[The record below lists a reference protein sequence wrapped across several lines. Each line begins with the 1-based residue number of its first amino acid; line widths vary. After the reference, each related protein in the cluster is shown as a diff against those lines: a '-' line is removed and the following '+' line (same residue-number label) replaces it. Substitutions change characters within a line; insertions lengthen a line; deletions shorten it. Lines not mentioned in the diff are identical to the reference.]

1 MKLRSLLTVMGIGVG
16 IGAILFLVSLGQGL
30 QRLLIERITTAE
42 ALLTLD
48 VAPSGDGLI
57 ALDQNKVAAIS
68 QLPSVAIISPI
79 KTAKAKINFEGVTA
93 GITAH
98 FVDNSFFRLAGLD
111 KLIAADQ
118 ANNQNNKEK
127 NNKNTEIF
135 IDNQSIVVS
144 QAVLNLLSI
153 SDEAIG
159 KLLDLKVGGD
169 KAAVVLDSTYKIT
182 EIINDD
188 LNSFVYL
195 PLSAYPADQLLFY
208 NNLKAQVKSTV
219 FLEEARDQIIADGFV
234 VSALSDTV
242 RQANKVFKVM
252 QIILGAFGIIAL
264 AVAAIGMFN
273 TMTIALLERTN
284 EIGIMRSIG
293 ASRRDIWLM
302 FLIEALIIGFLG
314 GLVGVIV
321 GIGLGE
327 TTNLGL
333 NLLAN
338 RLGGQSLDIFY
349 YPMWFVITIIMFSTL
364 VSFITGFYPARRAAR
379 LNPLEALRYK

>member
-1 MKLRSLLTVMGIGVG
+1 M
-16 IGAILFLVSLGQGL
+16 
-30 QRLLIERITTAE
+30 
-42 ALLTLD
+42 
-48 VAPSGDGLI
+48 
-57 ALDQNKVAAIS
+57 
-68 QLPSVAIISPI
+68 
-79 KTAKAKINFEGVTA
+79 
-93 GITAH
+93 
-98 FVDNSFFRLAGLD
+98 
-111 KLIAADQ
+111 
-118 ANNQNNKEK
+118 
-127 NNKNTEIF
+127 
-135 IDNQSIVVS
+135 
-144 QAVLNLLSI
+144 
-153 SDEAIG
+153 
-159 KLLDLKVGGD
+159 
-169 KAAVVLDSTYKIT
+169 
-182 EIINDD
+182 
-188 LNSFVYL
+188 
-195 PLSAYPADQLLFY
+195 PLSAYPQDQLLFY

-219 FLEEARDQIIADGFV
+219 FLEEARDKIIAAGFV

-321 GIGLGE
+321 GVGLGE
-327 TTNLGL
+327 TTNFGL

-364 VSFITGFYPARRAAR
+364 VSFITGFYPARRAAH